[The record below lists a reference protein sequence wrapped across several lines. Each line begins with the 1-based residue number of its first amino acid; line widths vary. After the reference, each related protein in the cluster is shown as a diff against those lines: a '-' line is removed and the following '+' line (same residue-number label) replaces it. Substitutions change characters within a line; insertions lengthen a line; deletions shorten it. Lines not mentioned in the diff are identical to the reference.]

1 MHWFDDLLKD
11 LSPPTFNPKV
21 MPDPTESER
30 LAAKLREAHE
40 LLRAGFKRNLAR
52 RAESS
57 TADID
62 AYASGS
68 DMSASMQYGRRPYA
82 SW

>member
-21 MPDPTESER
+21 TPDPTESER

-52 RAESS
+52 RATEAE
-57 TADID
+57 TYANAADLP
-62 AYASGS
+62 
-68 DMSASMQYGRRPYA
+68 ASMHYGRRPYA